1 MNGIQMAKLTS
12 PKTPEICPVCC
23 EEVPRGA
30 VACSECGADH
40 NSGWRE
46 EAESDDALGV
56 LEDDFDYEEFVEQEF
71 GSSPKPAGIKP
82 VWWMTAIILVL
93 LLAAIYFLA

>member
-1 MNGIQMAKLTS
+1 MAKRTS
-12 PKTPEICPVCC
+12 PKTPEICPVCG

-40 NSGWRE
+40 KSGWRE
-46 EAESDDALGV
+46 GGVSYDALG
-56 LEDDFDYEEFVEQEF
+56 LSEDGFDYEEFVEQEF
-71 GSSPKPAGIKP
+71 GSSPKPSGIKP

-93 LLAAIYFLA
+93 LFAAIYFLA

>member
-1 MNGIQMAKLTS
+1 MNGIQMAKLTA
-12 PKTPEICPVCC
+12 PKTPGMCPGCG

>member
-1 MNGIQMAKLTS
+1 MAKLTS
-12 PKTPEICPVCC
+12 PKTPEICPVCG

-46 EAESDDALGV
+46 EAESDDALGAPA
-56 LEDDFDYEEFVEQEF
+56 DDFNYEEFVEQEF

-82 VWWMTAIILVL
+82 VWWLTAIILL
-93 LLAAIYFLA
+93 LLFAAIYFWA